1 VLWLNTRA
9 APFTDIRVRRAINYA
24 VDRAKVASLV
34 GLDSRPTCQL
44 LAPYVPGYERY
55 CPYTLDPSADGRW
68 RSQNLPKA
76 RALIADSGTRGA
88 RITIWTS
95 PAYDSFVTNLTPAGR
110 YLVSLFDQLGYRAR
124 LRTVAATDKS
134 FQPGDSRAK
143 IQGGLF
149 SYPPSYPAA
158 SEFLG
163 PQYQSCRSFMPDS
176 ANNANWAEFCDPR
189 FDATVR
195 NALAADTADSPAA
208 AGLWANADRQF
219 TNQAPMVSLV
229 TPSTID
235 FVSHRVANYQYNPEW
250 GALLDQLWVR

>member
-1 VLWLNTRA
+1 ML
-9 APFTDIRVRRAINYA
+9 P
-24 VDRAKVASLV
+24 
-34 GLDSRPTCQL
+34 
-44 LAPYVPGYERY
+44 PYVPGYQRY
-55 CPYTLDPSADGRW
+55 CPYTLDRSADGRW

-76 RALIADSGTRGA
+76 RDLIAASRTRGA

-95 PAYDSFVTNLTPAGR
+95 PTYDLFVTNLTPVGR
-110 YLVSLFDQLGYRAR
+110 YLVSLLDQLGYHAR

-149 SYPPSYPAA
+149 SYPPAYPAA

-163 PQYQSCRSFMPDS
+163 PQYQSCQSFIPDS

-195 NALAADTADSPAA
+195 SALAADTANSPAS
-208 AGLWANADRQF
+208 AGLWADADRQF